1 MRVST
6 AQFYHQNSLQL
17 TNKQS
22 DVNEQIEYISSGKR
36 ILTAKDDAINYGTL
50 VGYKEE
56 LNNIDKYQRNITQA
70 ENRNSLQD
78 VVLANAEGFMNQLK
92 QHLIQANNGT
102 LSTSDRQSLA
112 KLAKDSVEQVLDIAN
127 SKDETGS
134 YIFAGFQINT
144 KPFEIAPDNSVT
156 YYGDSGKRELQISKN
171 LNVELNQSGD
181 DVFQKIPN
189 HQGDFKA
196 NYITNTSGISLD
208 TAAIVDRGNYDAV
221 GSPPD
226 YSFDFISSTQLNVT
240 DSNGAVVFTTN
251 SYSEGQTVSFNG
263 IDVKLNGNP
272 LPGDQFNL
280 TPQENI
286 SVFDTLKSALDW
298 MNSPTVDGI
307 QHAIDHKD
315 ILSQLDNAMN
325 HLTSRRADAGVRLQ
339 LIENQENNHED
350 RKLTL
355 SKASSNIED
364 LDYAKAISTFE
375 QSQVALQAAQQ
386 SFIQIKDLSLFNYI

>member
-6 AQFYHQNSLQL
+6 AQFYHQNSLQI

-56 LNNIDKYQRNITQA
+56 LNNIEKYQRNITQA

-78 VVLANAEGFMNQLK
+78 AVLGNAEGIMNQLK
-92 QHLIQANNGT
+92 QYIIQANNGT
-102 LSTSDRQSLA
+102 LSVSDRQSLA
-112 KLAKDSVEQVLDIAN
+112 KLAEDSIDQVLDIAN
-127 SKDETGS
+127 SKDETGG
-134 YIFAGFQINT
+134 YIFSGFQTNT
-144 KPFEIAPDNSVT
+144 KPFEIALDNSVT
-156 YYGDSGKRELQISKN
+156 YHGDSGKRELQISKN
-171 LNVELNQSGD
+171 LNVQLNQSGD
-181 DVFQKIPN
+181 DVFQKVSN
-189 HQGDFKA
+189 HQGDFTA
-196 NYITNTSGISLD
+196 SYITNTSGISLE
-208 TAAIVDRGNYDAV
+208 TAAIVDRGNYNAAA
-221 GSPPD
+221 SPPD
-226 YSFDFISSTQLNVT
+226 YSFDFVSSTQLNVT
-240 DSNGAVVFTTN
+240 DSNGTVVYTTN
-251 SYSEGQTVSFNG
+251 AYSEGQTVSFNG

-272 LPGDQFNL
+272 LPGDQFDL
-280 TPQENI
+280 TPQDNI
-286 SVFDTLKSALDW
+286 SVFDTLKSAIDW
-298 MNSPTVDGI
+298 MNSPTIDGV

-339 LIENQENNHED
+339 LIDNQDNNHED
-350 RKLTL
+350 RKITL
-355 SKASSNIED
+355 SKARSNIED